1 MTTQNEKNSGILSY
15 WISEVSV
22 HIQSKLMMYFRIQCY
37 LRSGLL
43 KYWIDFAIWT
53 IFVTGKK
60 VKI

>member
-1 MTTQNEKNSGILSY
+1 MTSQMKKNSGILLC

-22 HIQSKLMMYFRIQCY
+22 NIQSKLMIYFRIQCY